1 MKQIPKYLHTLFWDV
16 SIETFN
22 PIEYPQYTIS
32 RILELGD
39 KEAVTW
45 MKENFSQSQIEDIL
59 KEDKRLSPK
68 SANFWAIIF
77 GIPFNEVAALKS
89 K

>member
-1 MKQIPKYLHTLFWDV
+1 MTQIPKHLYNLFWDV
-16 SIETFN
+16 NREKFD
-22 PIEYPQYTIS
+22 PIEYPRYTIS

-39 KEAVTW
+39 KEAVEW
-45 MKENFSQSQIEDIL
+45 MKEHFSESQIEETL
-59 KEDKRLSPK
+59 KIETKLSPK

-77 GIPFNEVAALKS
+77 GIPFNEIAALRK